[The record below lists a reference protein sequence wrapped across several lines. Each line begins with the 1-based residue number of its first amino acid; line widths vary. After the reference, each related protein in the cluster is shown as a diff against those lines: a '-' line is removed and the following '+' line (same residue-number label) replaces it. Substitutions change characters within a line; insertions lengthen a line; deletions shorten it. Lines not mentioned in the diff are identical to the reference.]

1 MIHTIKVVSLAAAVL
16 LSACASSK
24 MEAKTCPS
32 THAEMANAQG
42 MLPVVWDDGR
52 ATFLRFPGNQP
63 IPAITAERQDGEERA
78 INSNINPAD
87 GVVTV
92 HGVYPTLI
100 LRDGNRVAC
109 VRNLAFDQVG
119 R

>member
-1 MIHTIKVVSLAAAVL
+1 MIRFISLAATVL

-24 MEAKTCPS
+24 MEAKTCPA
-32 THAEMANAQG
+32 TNAEMANIPG
-42 MLPVVWDDGR
+42 LSPVVWDNAR

-63 IPAITAERQDGEERA
+63 IPAITAERQDGTERA

-92 HGVYPTLI
+92 HGVFPTLI